1 MRASLLFWTTS
12 TWALSLCAQSPDT
25 HPTAVPAHT
34 ETVVVTAAT
43 DPLALAGSDRTV
55 VVLDTAA
62 QPLLFESIP
71 DELRLDSGLD
81 VQERGPNGVQSDVS
95 IRGGTFAE
103 SLVLLN
109 GLRLNDAQ
117 TGHFHLDVPVPLD
130 AIHRAEVLHGAGSAF
145 YGSDAIAGAIDL
157 ITAEPERP
165 DSGQSSTL
173 ALRARAGYGSF
184 GSTEQHVL
192 ADYGR
197 HRWSE
202 ELAGSRDT
210 SSGFMTDRDYRSE
223 ALSSESWVHTR
234 AGTTDVL
241 LAGSDRPFGAND
253 FYGNFASFEHT
264 KSWLAMLQQQLGQ
277 RTLAGLSY
285 RRHSDVYILEVTNPA
300 FYENNHIDET
310 WQGVIRRSDAFGHGL
325 RLSTGLDAQA
335 DTIRSSSLGRHGRN
349 RGAGYASLDARLNT
363 RWTLSAA
370 GREEIFSGGDQVFTP
385 TGALGYQASSH
396 LRLRGSFGHGFRLPT
411 YTDLYYSDPATTGN
425 ANLKPE
431 TSWSYEGGGVWTPND
446 RIEIDATGF
455 QNRIHNGIDYAKVDR
470 AAKYQATNTGSL
482 AFSGA
487 EAVVH
492 LRLPDHFGLEGQQ
505 LDLSYTGISAS
516 RTAPAGLI
524 SAYVFNYAAQ
534 NAVFAWTGRIGSEVV
549 ARTELNVVQRVGHT
563 AYPLWTVSVARSR
576 GWVRPYLRLANLSN
590 TGYEELPGVPEPGR
604 SVTGGLSFVFSRR

>member
-1 MRASLLFWTTS
+1 MRASYVLWLAPVWVT
-12 TWALSLCAQSPDT
+12 LPIYAQS
-25 HPTAVPAHT
+25 AAPAT
-34 ETVVVTAAT
+34 RSETVVVTAAS
-43 DPLALAGSDRTV
+43 DPLRLAGSDRTV

-62 QPLLFESIP
+62 QPLLFESVP
-71 DELRLDSGLD
+71 DQLRLDSGLD
-81 VQERGPNGVQSDVS
+81 VQERGANGVQADVS

-165 DSGQSSTL
+165 AAGQSSTL
-173 ALRARAGYGSF
+173 SLRVRAGYGSF

-197 HRWSE
+197 HRWAE

-210 SSGFMTDRDYRSE
+210 SAGFTIDRNYRSE
-223 ALSSESWVHTR
+223 ALSSESWFHTR

-241 LAGSDRPFGAND
+241 LAGTDRPFGAND
-253 FYGNFASFEHT
+253 FYGNFTSFEHT
-264 KSWLAMLQQQLGQ
+264 KGWLAMVQQQLGE

-285 RRHSDVYILEVTNPA
+285 RRHSDVYILEVTNPSL
-300 FYENNHIDET
+300 YENNHIDQT
-310 WQGVIRRSDAFGHGL
+310 WQGVVRRSDGLRHGL
-325 RLSTGLDAQA
+325 RLSTGLDGQA
-335 DTIRSSSLGRHGRN
+335 DQIRSSSLGRHGRN
-349 RGAGYASLDARLNT
+349 RGAGYVSLDAELGK

-370 GREEIFSGGDQVFTP
+370 GREEVFSGGDQVFTP
-385 TGALGYQASSH
+385 TGAAGYQLSPK

-411 YTDLYYSDPATTGN
+411 YTDLYYSDPATLGN

-446 RIEIDATGF
+446 RLEIEATGF
-455 QNRIHNGIDYAKVDR
+455 QNRIHNGIDYAKFTP

-482 AFSGA
+482 AFTGA
-487 EAVVH
+487 EAAVH
-492 LRLPDHFGLEGQQ
+492 LRVADHFGLAGQQ
-505 LDLSYTGISAS
+505 LDLRYTGISAS
-516 RTAPAGLI
+516 RSAAPGLI

-534 NAVFAWTGRIGSEVV
+534 NAVFAWTGRMGTEVV
-549 ARTELNVVQRVGHT
+549 ARTEVAVIQRVGHT

-604 SVTGGLSFVFSRR
+604 SITGGLSFTWPRR